1 MRVEK
6 TETTAE
12 LIINRKLTV
21 SGGPLVKTATAA
33 YTHTNFRVDAVTF
46 VRREGAEP
54 HLAIIEGFSVDAAGK
69 PRGEGKRYS
78 RAVRRNAWDSAS
90 YSWLNE
96 LL

>member
-6 TETTAE
+6 TETTVE
-12 LIINRKLTV
+12 TIINRKLSV
-21 SGGPLVKTATAA
+21 SGGPLVKTATEA

-54 HLAIIEGFSVDAAGK
+54 HLAIIEGFAVDAAGK
-69 PRGEGKRYS
+69 PRSIEKRYS
-78 RAVRRNAWDSAS
+78 RAVRRNAWESNT
-90 YSWLNE
+90 YRWLND